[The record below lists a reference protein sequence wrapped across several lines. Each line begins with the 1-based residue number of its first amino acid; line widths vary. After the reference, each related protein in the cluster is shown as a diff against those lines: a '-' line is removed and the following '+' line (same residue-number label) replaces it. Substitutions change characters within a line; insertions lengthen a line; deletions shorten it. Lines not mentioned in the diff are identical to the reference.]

1 MVLDFFSNQE
11 ISSTISKR
19 TSFLIP
25 SNINFIEYFE
35 LFENNFFQTRNNLI
49 NENLR
54 LKNEVMDLRQ
64 LRLENS
70 LLREEIYSN
79 QSLIESVD
87 SFNYFF
93 IKTTAILKNNENKY
107 LISGGYDKNLEE
119 NDILINEEGFV
130 VGLVG
135 KIFQNHSEV
144 KFISDL
150 DFSAPGVDK
159 YGNEYLIQ
167 NNGEELFVYSTLFK
181 EYPTNIDF
189 IFTNSKFGQPSK
201 FPIVS
206 LLNSELIIEDNK
218 ISSKIS
224 IQNINFSLSN
234 IYIVKPNDLP

>member
-1 MVLDFFSNQE
+1 MQNTNLKTRNYIIYVIFVFFSFSIMVLDFFSNQE

-35 LFENNFFQTRNNLI
+35 LFDNNFFETRNNLI

-54 LKNEVMDLRQ
+54 LKNEVIDLRQ

-79 QSLIESVD
+79 QNLIESVD

-130 VGLVG
+130 VGFVS
-135 KIFQNHSEV
+135 KIFQNH
-144 KFISDL
+144 
-150 DFSAPGVDK
+150 G
-159 YGNEYLIQ
+159 
-167 NNGEELFVYSTLFK
+167 
-181 EYPTNIDF
+181 
-189 IFTNSKFGQPSK
+189 
-201 FPIVS
+201 
-206 LLNSELIIEDNK
+206 
-218 ISSKIS
+218 
-224 IQNINFSLSN
+224 
-234 IYIVKPNDLP
+234 